1 MSSFRSLLLLAG
13 VAACAF
19 SIGIGAHRIEAAA
32 YSHLGA
38 LFTSDRE
45 IRDFLGRQYVS
56 DAVAVP
62 LDKNIDT
69 ALLPLDVTGV
79 RLSEFF
85 PVPKIGGAIVAI
97 NDELLIVDR
106 LGNIYACRR
115 SGEVRKLAFPPLPN
129 GIADYLRA
137 GNTVNSQ
144 VFRAYSI
151 KYLSERKL
159 LVVSHELFDTNTR
172 TTRLA
177 VSTIGIDDTSL
188 QPTGQWN
195 TIFSTEPVPPN
206 DASGGRLAVT
216 PSGKIY
222 LSVRVC
228 NIEDRTLAQDPHSSF
243 GKILEIDPESKASHV
258 VSLGHRNPQGLMVSA
273 GGGELCSTEHGP
285 AGGDALNLATEGS
298 NGGWPDV
305 TLGTNYG
312 SYRWNDHGIT
322 GRYDGYRPPVFA
334 WVPSIAASNLIEVK
348 GFDQRWDGDLL
359 VSSLK
364 GQSLYRLRLDKDRVV
379 YSEPI
384 WIGQR
389 LRDIAE
395 LADGTIALW
404 TDDAEVLFL
413 SKDPQRLAFQCA
425 AAAGAR
431 RAAGIVLHVLP
442 PSWAHESRRRG
453 ALADQP
459 LLPQDR
465 LGHLSLQCFASQQ
478 GWDLDRGYPEAVP
491 VQSERVRE
499 RHLHAASK
507 SERRGCGAA
516 GGRAEKS
523 QRDELM
529 RMPGGFFQRITR
541 LTPLQGDVRRDTYGA
556 SRAQALGFA
565 DARVARR
572 QAASRQIKA
581 WLLVARDRDGL
592 AHGGEIPLAG
602 RNRLSG
608 RIGIDPLAELTLHRV
623 RVRGRAR
630 GHAGNG
636 RVLIAGL

>member
-177 VSTIGIDDTSL
+177 VSTIGIDDASL

-195 TIFSTEPVPPN
+195 TIFSTEPEPWLPMTR
-206 DASGGRLAVT
+206 AAGGSRSRRAEKSISRSGSTTSRIG
-216 PSGKIY
+216 PSPRIRIRR
-222 LSVRVC
+222 SA
-228 NIEDRTLAQDPHSSF
+228 DS
-243 GKILEIDPESKASHV
+243 EIDPESKASHV

-273 GGGELCSTEHGP
+273 GGELWSTEHGP

-312 SYRWNDHGIT
+312 SYRWNDRGIA

-413 SKDPQRLAFQCA
+413 SKDPQRLDSN
-425 AAAGAR
+425 AR
-431 RAAGIVLHVLP
+431 
-442 PSWAHESRRRG
+442 
-453 ALADQP
+453 
-459 LLPQDR
+459 LPQALDER
-465 LGHLSLQCFASQQ
+465 LASSCMFCHHLGRTKVGDAAPSLTNLFSRKIGSDTYRYSASLRNKDGIWTEATLKQFLSNPNAFAS
-478 GWDLDRGYPEAVP
+478 GTSMPPPNLSAEDVERMVAV
-491 VQSERVRE
+491 
-499 RHLHAASK
+499 LK
-507 SERRGCGAA
+507 
-516 GGRAEKS
+516 
-523 QRDELM
+523 
-529 RMPGGFFQRITR
+529 
-541 LTPLQGDVRRDTYGA
+541 
-556 SRAQALGFA
+556 
-565 DARVARR
+565 
-572 QAASRQIKA
+572 
-581 WLLVARDRDGL
+581 
-592 AHGGEIPLAG
+592 
-602 RNRLSG
+602 NLS
-608 RIGIDPLAELTLHRV
+608 AT
-623 RVRGRAR
+623 
-630 GHAGNG
+630 N
-636 RVLIAGL
+636 

>member
-1 MSSFRSLLLLAG
+1 MSSFRYLLLLAA

-19 SIGIGAHRIEAAA
+19 SIGMGAHRIEAGA

-45 IRDFLGRQYVS
+45 VRDFLARQYVS

-69 ALLPLDVTGV
+69 ALLPLDVTGL
-79 RLSEFF
+79 RLSDYL

-97 NDELLIVDR
+97 NNELLIVDR
-106 LGNIYACRR
+106 LGNIYACGK

-129 GIADYLRA
+129 GIDDYLRA

-159 LVVSHELFDTNTR
+159 LVVSHEMFDTKER

-177 VSTIGIDDTSL
+177 VSTIGIDAATL
-188 QPTGQWN
+188 QPTGQWS
-195 TIFSTEPVPPN
+195 TIFSTEPEPVPPN
-206 DASGGRLAVT
+206 DASGGRLAVS

-222 LSVRVC
+222 LSVGVY

-243 GKILEIDPESKASHV
+243 GKILEIDPESKASRV
-258 VSLGHRNPQGLMVSA
+258 VSVGHRNPQGLMVSA
-273 GGGELCSTEHGP
+273 GGELWSTDHGP
-285 AGGDALNLATEGS
+285 AGGDALNLVTEGS
-298 NGGWPDV
+298 NSGWPDV

-312 SYRWNDHGIT
+312 SYRWNDHGIV
-322 GRYDGYRPPVFA
+322 GSYDGYRPPVFA

-348 GFDQRWDGDLL
+348 GFDQRWDGDFL

-413 SKDPQRLAFQCA
+413 SKDQQRLASNE
-425 AAAGAR
+425 R
-431 RAAGIVLHVLP
+431 LP
-442 PSWAHESRRRG
+442 K
-453 ALADQP
+453 ALD
-459 LLPQDR
+459 DR
-465 LGHLSLQCFASQQ
+465 LASSCMFCHHLGHTKVGDAAPSLTDLFSRKIGSDTYRYSASLRNKDGIWTEATLKQFLSNPNAFAS
-478 GWDLDRGYPEAVP
+478 GTSMPPPNLSAEDV
-491 VQSERVRE
+491 ER
-499 RHLHAASK
+499 
-507 SERRGCGAA
+507 
-516 GGRAEKS
+516 
-523 QRDELM
+523 
-529 RMPGGFFQRITR
+529 
-541 LTPLQGDVRRDTYGA
+541 
-556 SRAQALGFA
+556 
-565 DARVARR
+565 
-572 QAASRQIKA
+572 
-581 WLLVARDRDGL
+581 LVAVL
-592 AHGGEIPLAG
+592 K
-602 RNRLSG
+602 NLS
-608 RIGIDPLAELTLHRV
+608 TT
-623 RVRGRAR
+623 
-630 GHAGNG
+630 N
-636 RVLIAGL
+636 

>member
-177 VSTIGIDDTSL
+177 VSTIGIDDASL

-195 TIFSTEPVPPN
+195 TIFSTEPEPVPPN

-222 LSVRVC
+222 LSVGVY

-273 GGGELCSTEHGP
+273 GGELWSTEHGP

-413 SKDPQRLAFQCA
+413 SKDPQRLDSN
-425 AAAGAR
+425 AR
-431 RAAGIVLHVLP
+431 
-442 PSWAHESRRRG
+442 
-453 ALADQP
+453 
-459 LLPQDR
+459 LPQALDER
-465 LGHLSLQCFASQQ
+465 LASSCMFCHHLGRTKVGDAAPSLTNLFSRKIGSDTYRYSASLRNKDGIWTEATLKQFLSNPNAFAS
-478 GWDLDRGYPEAVP
+478 GTSMPPPNLSAEDVERMVAV
-491 VQSERVRE
+491 
-499 RHLHAASK
+499 LK
-507 SERRGCGAA
+507 
-516 GGRAEKS
+516 
-523 QRDELM
+523 
-529 RMPGGFFQRITR
+529 
-541 LTPLQGDVRRDTYGA
+541 
-556 SRAQALGFA
+556 
-565 DARVARR
+565 
-572 QAASRQIKA
+572 
-581 WLLVARDRDGL
+581 
-592 AHGGEIPLAG
+592 
-602 RNRLSG
+602 NLS
-608 RIGIDPLAELTLHRV
+608 AT
-623 RVRGRAR
+623 
-630 GHAGNG
+630 N
-636 RVLIAGL
+636 